1 MPAGRLGG
9 SVADAQGF
17 FAELKRRNVVRAA
30 LVYAAAVW
38 ALAQGIAQLTPVVG
52 APGWVARWFLVGAC
66 IGFPFWIAFGWFY
79 AWTPEGFKREEEVAH
94 SPSVT
99 RATGRKLDF
108 WIIGIL
114 VIAVVLLLTNTF
126 VLHRDAT
133 GRANVADARATMA
146 MLANVPPKSI
156 AVLPFENLSNDK
168 NNDYFVAGMQDL
180 ILTRLADLGDLKV
193 ISRTSTEKYASRP
206 ANLKQVAAELGV
218 AALLEGS
225 VQKQGNEVLIN
236 VQLIDARSD
245 AHIWAQAYPRTLDNI
260 FGVEGEVAQKIA
272 AALKATLSRRESA
285 SLAEVPTTNQAAY
298 DLFLRADY
306 LLNQG
311 TVHYDIAPIKPAI
324 PLYEQA
330 IAKDPG
336 FALAFARLSLA
347 QSTLAWFGSGGLDP
361 DRLNADARA
370 NAARALGLQPGL
382 SDAHLALG
390 YCDYWG
396 KGDYGAA
403 LAQFADARKARPGG
417 VDAMEATA
425 FVLRR
430 QGRYDEA
437 IHWLDEAVARD
448 SRNAELMGQLGY
460 TNVMARHYAVAEPQ
474 LRRALALDPDNVDLK
489 VRRALALIATGDL
502 DHAMAE
508 LQGDE
513 PQLKLQRAMVLGM
526 DREYGKA
533 LALLQGIPDTPDN
546 FPYLSGSKA
555 MQLADLYFQM
565 GDQAHA
571 RPLYQKALEQAHA
584 ELAAQAESATK
595 SGVVWSNIAD
605 AQLGLGHT
613 DEALR
618 AIARSTK
625 LMEADH
631 VYGAT
636 TQWFNAGLY
645 ARAKRADLA
654 VPLIDR
660 VLTTPGSGAL
670 ASPTLLRIDPTWD
683 PIRQDP
689 LFQAMLKRHPI
700 PAIDVSLAHADLPAT
715 AASAGSP

>member
-1 MPAGRLGG
+1 MNARP
-9 SVADAQGF
+9 SF
-17 FAELKRRNVVRAA
+17 FSELRRRNVWRASA
-30 LVYAAAVW
+30 LYAGAVW
-38 ALAQGIAQLTPVVG
+38 LLAQVITQLGPVFH
-52 APGWVARWFLVGAC
+52 APDWVARWFLVAAC
-66 IGFPFWIAFGWFY
+66 IGLPFWIAFAWFY
-79 AWTPEGFKREEEVAH
+79 AWTPQGFKREDEVDA
-94 SPSVT
+94 SPAVA

-114 VIAVVLLLTNTF
+114 VVAVVLLLTNTF

-133 GRANVADARATMA
+133 SKANLVDAKAMA
-146 MLANVPPKSI
+146 SALANVPAKSI

-180 ILTRLADLGDLKV
+180 ILTKLADVGDLKV

-206 ANLKQVAAELGV
+206 ENLKQVAAELGV
-218 AALLEGS
+218 ATLLEGS
-225 VQKQGNEVLIN
+225 VQKHGNQVLIN

-245 AHIWAQAYPRTLDNI
+245 AHIWAQAYPRTLDKI

-272 AALKATLSRRESA
+272 AALKATLSRGESA

-311 TVHYDIAPIKPAI
+311 TVHYDTAPIKPAI

-336 FALAFARLSLA
+336 FALAFAQLSLA
-347 QSTLAWFGSGGLDP
+347 QSTLAWFGSGDLDP

-370 NAARALGLQPGL
+370 NAERALALQPGL

-396 KGDYGAA
+396 AGDYEAA

-430 QGRYDEA
+430 QGRYEEA
-437 IHWLDEAVARD
+437 IHWLNEAVARD
-448 SRNAELMGQLGY
+448 SRNAELMGQLAY
-460 TNVMARHYAVAEPQ
+460 TNVMARHYAVADPQ

-489 VRRALALIATGDL
+489 MRRALALIATGDL
-502 DHAMAE
+502 YHAMAE
-508 LQGDE
+508 LQGDD
-513 PQLKLQRAMVLGM
+513 PQLKAQQVNILWLQR
-526 DREYGKA
+526 EYRKA
-533 LALLQGIPDTPDN
+533 LAVLQSIPDTPDN

-555 MQLADLYFQM
+555 MQLADLYFEM

-571 RPLYQKALEQAHA
+571 RPLYQKALEESRA
-584 ELAAQAESATK
+584 ELTAQAGSAIK

-605 AQLGLGHT
+605 AQLGLGHK
-613 DEALR
+613 DEALQ
-618 AIARSTK
+618 AIARSTQ
-625 LMEADH
+625 LMETDH

-670 ASPTLLRIDPTWD
+670 ASPTLLRISPAFD

-689 LFQAMLKRHPI
+689 LFQALLKRHPI
-700 PAIDVSLAHADLPAT
+700 PATDASLAHTDAPAPT
-715 AASAGSP
+715 VSAGSP